1 MTTVKDEKQRIDYLL
16 SRDDTTDRELE
27 KIYLEAVNLLRSI
40 ISEEF
45 NSYAVDGVL
54 TPQDLT
60 RRVTKKD
67 MVLLKKLYDQ
77 LPDNLELS
85 EQQRVNYYLASS
97 QTSLSRLLIASIGI
111 ALVGVTH
118 KVAKIIRK
126 NNKRAVSAKHPNFNY
141 FKAILERYIQ
151 LGLESVEE
159 AKELEAKFEANKQQ
173 RNRSYTKKPTSNK
186 SKWGGQLNEYDVT
199 F

>member
-60 RRVTKKD
+60 RRVTKKAPR
-67 MVLLKKLYDQ
+67 Q
-77 LPDNLELS
+77 P
-85 EQQRVNYYLASS
+85 
-97 QTSLSRLLIASIGI
+97 
-111 ALVGVTH
+111 
-118 KVAKIIRK
+118 
-126 NNKRAVSAKHPNFNY
+126 RAVWTAT
-141 FKAILERYIQ
+141 
-151 LGLESVEE
+151 G
-159 AKELEAKFEANKQQ
+159 ELL
-173 RNRSYTKKPTSNK
+173 P
-186 SKWGGQLNEYDVT
+186 SK
-199 F
+199 